1 MPKELEKQYRLVSKT
16 TLPEDPTFDRKNYRL
31 RHVYQKDG
39 FVFLSSA
46 NENGENYLFEVY
58 KDRKV
63 KLKKP
68 DFIKGVEKLRELY
81 KKQEEIDKKIE
92 LLTQKIDE
100 NHDSLKRPNS
110 TFEYAK
116 MKELLEEDLNSDF
129 EHKRLQKW
137 YKRTAIRAF
146 YEAIKFMGYEHEWP
160 EISKNLPSIF
170 QLPKEKMERYCD
182 KGTLVAYN
190 RLFGELWSDKPYP
203 NPFVVGA
210 EMTHIIEDHKN
221 QGRNVKLN
229 SLQKEH
235 EEWVEKMVELHMM
248 KQMGYDL
255 KLVSSDKEIENMQT
269 VMRFGP
275 QDPHAGYY
283 EADLHLLEKIEK
295 MSPSERRE
303 ALSFEGYKKWIV
315 ENAKTRKK
323 RFSTALNMLNVMVGT
338 PINEYDEQIENI
350 GVIRGLILPKKG

>member
-1 MPKELEKQYRLVSKT
+1 
-16 TLPEDPTFDRKNYRL
+16 
-31 RHVYQKDG
+31 
-39 FVFLSSA
+39 
-46 NENGENYLFEVY
+46 
-58 KDRKV
+58 
-63 KLKKP
+63 
-68 DFIKGVEKLRELY
+68 
-81 KKQEEIDKKIE
+81 
-92 LLTQKIDE
+92 
-100 NHDSLKRPNS
+100 
-110 TFEYAK
+110 
-116 MKELLEEDLNSDF
+116 
-129 EHKRLQKW
+129 
-137 YKRTAIRAF
+137 
-146 YEAIKFMGYEHEWP
+146 
-160 EISKNLPSIF
+160 
-170 QLPKEKMERYCD
+170 
-182 KGTLVAYN
+182 
-190 RLFGELWSDKPYP
+190 
-203 NPFVVGA
+203 
-210 EMTHIIEDHKN
+210 
-221 QGRNVKLN
+221 
-229 SLQKEH
+229 
-235 EEWVEKMVELHMM
+235 MVELHMM